1 MEIIPAIDLKNGKCV
16 RLYQGD
22 YTKETIF
29 SHDPVATA
37 LKWQEKG
44 ARWLHVVDLDGA
56 AAGEVRNSEAITSII
71 KNTSMSVELG
81 GGIRREDVVEQLIG
95 LGVKRVILGTV
106 AVEQTELTR
115 RIIKRWGEAIVVGI
129 DARDS
134 FVTTHGWK
142 NISTVTAM
150 ELSTMM
156 AAIGAKRIIYT
167 DVRRDGTLTEPNFEA
182 TAQLVTS
189 LKIPVVAAGGISST
203 EHIRKLAD
211 LGAEGA
217 IIGRALY
224 TGDIDLEEALE
235 AGRGSLKRS

>member
-22 YTKETIF
+22 YSRETVF
-29 SHDPVATA
+29 SDDPVATA

-44 ARWLHVVDLDGA
+44 AHWLHLVDLDGA
-56 AAGEVRNSEAITSII
+56 AAGEVRNSQAITSIV
-71 KNTSMSVELG
+71 KNTNMNVELG
-81 GGIRREDVVEQLIG
+81 GGIRREEVVEQLMD

-115 RIIKRWGEAIVVGI
+115 RIIQRFGEAIVVGI

-134 FVTTHGWK
+134 FVTTHGWQT
-142 NISTVTAM
+142 ISTITALEM
-150 ELSTMM
+150 SRMM
-156 AAIGAKRIIYT
+156 AAIGARRIIYT
-167 DVRRDGTLTEPNFEA
+167 DVKRDGTLTEPNFEA
-182 TAQLVTS
+182 TAELVKS
-189 LKIPVVAAGGISST
+189 LTIPVIASGGISST
-203 EHIRKLAD
+203 GHIIRLAE

-224 TGDIDLEEALE
+224 TGDIDLEEAL
-235 AGRGSLKRS
+235 AVSGKSRTNH

>member
-1 MEIIPAIDLKNGKCV
+1 MDIIPAIDLKNGKCV

-22 YTKETIF
+22 YSKETVF
-29 SHDPVATA
+29 SDDPIATA

-44 ARWLHVVDLDGA
+44 ANWLHVVDLDGA
-56 AAGEVRNSEAITSII
+56 AAGEVRNGQAITGII
-71 KNTSMSVELG
+71 KNTQMSVELG
-81 GGIRREDVVEQLIG
+81 GGIRREDVVEKLID

-115 RIIKRWGEAIVVGI
+115 RIIKRFGEAIVVGI

-134 FVTTHGWK
+134 YVTTHGWK
-142 NISTVTAM
+142 TISHMTALD
-150 ELSTMM
+150 LSTMM

-167 DVRRDGTLTEPNFEA
+167 DVKRDGTLTEPNFEA
-182 TAQLVTS
+182 TAELIKS
-189 LKIPVVAAGGISST
+189 LSIPVIASGGICSV
-203 EHIRKLAD
+203 EHIKKLAA

-224 TGDIDLEEALE
+224 TGDINLEEALT
-235 AGRGSLKRS
+235 ATGHPDASN